1 MSALSTQTYFFQAM
15 KPTGG
20 KTMGLRAAGDEAKL
34 AEELRREDLLLLKAW
49 RVPVGSSAPAKIP
62 LKDEAELN
70 DQLRI
75 LLSRGVPLT
84 EALEV
89 AATVVGPASRAR
101 VNRMKELVSGG
112 ASFADA
118 CAQVGG
124 FEPVT
129 IAVYR
134 SAERTGD
141 LTGAAE
147 RLSKSA
153 RRRLSISG
161 KAVTVMIY
169 PAVIVTIA
177 LLMFCFLLIFIVPKM
192 AQTVRP
198 LIESNGGKLPWFSAV
213 VFNVGEWLNAHLM
226 LSLLIGMGLLCGAII
241 IWRRVVKGISFI
253 GRKFPAVANLLLTV
267 EMTRFFS
274 VMGAMTKTGVPL
286 ADALAGA
293 TGVISSTK
301 LREQL
306 NTLQRNLVEGGLLRT
321 LIEKVDALPLSTR
334 RLLIAAERSGD
345 LDSAFDSLAG
355 EMADEVDKKSAR
367 LLALLEPMMIVAMF
381 LLLGPLIIAIAIP
394 LISARSVG

>member
-1 MSALSTQTYFFQAM
+1 MSTLSSQTYFFQAM

-20 KTMGLRAAGDEAKL
+20 KTMGLRAATDESRL

-49 RVPVGSSAPAKIP
+49 KVPVGSGAPAKMP

-89 AATVVGPASRAR
+89 AASVVGPASRGR
-101 VNRMKELVSGG
+101 VSRMKELVSGG

-118 CAQVGG
+118 CLQVGG

-153 RRRLSISG
+153 RRRLGISG

-177 LLMFCFLLIFIVPKM
+177 LLMFCFLLVFIVPKM

-198 LIESNGGKLPWFSAV
+198 LIESNGGKLPWFSAL
-213 VFNVGEWLNAHLM
+213 VFNVGEWLNGHIM
-226 LSLLIGMGLLCGAII
+226 LTLLLAGGLLCLLLLV
-241 IWRRVVKGISFI
+241 WRRVVSGVSFI
-253 GRKFPAVANLLLTV
+253 GRKFPAVANLLLTI

-293 TGVISSTK
+293 TGVISSPK

-306 NTLQRNLVEGGLLRT
+306 NTLQRNLVEGGVLRT

-381 LLLGPLIIAIAIP
+381 MLLGPLIIAIAIP